1 MATTTSTST
10 MTVGIV
16 LFDDVEVLDFAGPF
30 EVFAV
35 AGNITEGGFK
45 VVTVAERADTNKP
58 IIARN
63 GLKVVPDYAL
73 ADAPHLD
80 LLVVPGG
87 QGTRREV
94 SNPKLIGWIKR
105 RAAEAQLTTSVCT
118 GAFLLAETG
127 ILAGKTATTHWA
139 SVERMAQTYTMVHV
153 RGDARFVDEGDIVT
167 SAGVSAGIDMAL
179 YVVGRLKGAE
189 IAAKTA
195 RHMEYDHY
203 KPDATEEI

>member
-1 MATTTSTST
+1 MATNTNTST

-35 AGNITEGGFK
+35 AGNITEGGFT
-45 VVTVAERADTNKP
+45 VVTVAEWADTTKP

-63 GLKVVPDYAL
+63 GLKIVPDYAL

-179 YVVGRLKGAE
+179 YVVGRLKGAAV
-189 IAAKTA
+189 AAKTA
-195 RHMEYDHY
+195 RHIEYDY
-203 KPDATEEI
+203 YTPNTTED

>member
-1 MATTTSTST
+1 MVPDTSM

-35 AGNITEGGFK
+35 AGNVTEGGFK
-45 VVTVAERADTNKP
+45 VVTVAERADASKP

-63 GLKVVPDYAL
+63 GLKIVPDYTL

-87 QGTRREV
+87 QGTRQEV

-105 RAAEAQLTTSVCT
+105 RAAEARLTTSVCT

-127 ILAGKTATTHWA
+127 ILAGKTVTTHWA

-179 YVVGRLKGAE
+179 YVVGRLKGAA
-189 IAAKTA
+189 IAARTA
-195 RHMEYDHY
+195 RQMEYDHY
-203 KPDATEEI
+203 KPDTPEEN

>member
-1 MATTTSTST
+1 MAPDTGM

-35 AGNITEGGFK
+35 AGNVTEGGFK
-45 VVTVAERADTNKP
+45 VVTVAERADASKP

-63 GLKVVPDYAL
+63 GLKIVPDYTL

-87 QGTRREV
+87 QGTRQEV

-105 RAAEAQLTTSVCT
+105 RAAEARLTTSVCT

-127 ILAGKTATTHWA
+127 ILAGKTVTTHWA

-179 YVVGRLKGAE
+179 YVVGRLKGAA
-189 IAAKTA
+189 IAARTA
-195 RHMEYDHY
+195 RQMEYDHY
-203 KPDATEEI
+203 KPDAPEEN

>member
-1 MATTTSTST
+1 MAPDTGM

-35 AGNITEGGFK
+35 AGNVTEGGFK
-45 VVTVAERADTNKP
+45 VVTVAERADASKP

-63 GLKVVPDYAL
+63 GLKIVPDYTL

-87 QGTRREV
+87 QGTRQEV

-105 RAAEAQLTTSVCT
+105 RAAEARLTTSVCT

-127 ILAGKTATTHWA
+127 ILAGKTVTTHWA

-179 YVVGRLKGAE
+179 YVVGRLKGAA
-189 IAAKTA
+189 IAARTA
-195 RHMEYDHY
+195 RQMEYDHY
-203 KPDATEEI
+203 KSDAPEEN

>member
-1 MATTTSTST
+1 MAASDTLTI
-10 MTVGIV
+10 GIV

-35 AGNITEGGFK
+35 AGNVTEGGFR
-45 VVTVAERADTNKP
+45 VVTVAERADASRP
-58 IIARN
+58 IVARN
-63 GLKVVPDYAL
+63 GLKIVPDYTL
-73 ADAPHLD
+73 QDAPHLD

-94 SNPKLIGWIKR
+94 ANPKLIGWIKR

-118 GAFLLAETG
+118 GSFLLAETG
-127 ILAGKTATTHWA
+127 MLAGKTATTHWA
-139 SVERMAQTYTMVHV
+139 SVERMAQTYSMTHV

-167 SAGVSAGIDMAL
+167 SAGISAGIDMSL
-179 YVVGRLKGAE
+179 YVVGRLKGADV
-189 IAAKTA
+189 AAKTA

-203 KPDATEEI
+203 RAE

>member
-1 MATTTSTST
+1 MVIDTGMMA
-10 MTVGIV
+10 VGIV

-35 AGNITEGGFK
+35 AGNITEGGFT
-45 VVTVAERADTNKP
+45 VVTVAERADASKP

-87 QGTRREV
+87 QGTRQEV

-105 RAAEAQLTTSVCT
+105 RAAEASLTISVCT

-127 ILAGKTATTHWA
+127 ILAGKTVTTHWA

-195 RHMEYDHY
+195 RQMEYDHY
-203 KPDATEEI
+203 KPDTP

>member
-1 MATTTSTST
+1 MATETNSDTL
-10 MTVGIV
+10 TVGIV

-35 AGNITEGGFK
+35 AGNVTEGGFN
-45 VVTVAERADTNKP
+45 VVTVAERADANRP

-73 ADAPHLD
+73 NDAPHLD

-94 SNPKLIGWIKR
+94 ANPKLIGWIKR
-105 RAAEAQLTTSVCT
+105 RATEAQLTTSVCT

-127 ILAGKTATTHWA
+127 MLAGKTATTHWA
-139 SVERMAQTYTMVHV
+139 SVERMAQTYTTLHV

-189 IAAKTA
+189 VAAKTA

-203 KPDATEEI
+203 RPDIT

>member
-1 MATTTSTST
+1 MATNTSTSA

-63 GLKVVPDYAL
+63 GLKIVPDYAL

-87 QGTRREV
+87 QGTRQEV

-153 RGDARFVDEGDIVT
+153 RGDARFVDEGNIVT

-179 YVVGRLKGAE
+179 YVVGRLKGAA

-203 KPDATEEI
+203 MPDTTED